1 MTNETVNTNE
11 WVELADGTLYQL
23 TDEEYLY
30 NDMIF
35 KYDDAWENYC
45 ND

>member
-11 WVELADGTLYQL
+11 WVTLADGTLYQL
-23 TDEEYLY
+23 TDEEYFWDDRIL
-30 NDMIF
+30 
-35 KYDDAWENYC
+35 KYDDSWDNYC